1 MIDWIID
8 LAHKYKKDNLKN
20 TDKINFFFITNSKS
34 SGLKVMSHEGL
45 HNEFNMIYSQQ
56 LSGDIHVNKHNGNH
70 GMKHGVDDN
79 VIHSL
84 RQAWRDWWVMMLS
97 DVLVCLMNS
106 GFCKTA
112 GLMAS
117 IEQIK
122 YETNHQVA
130 PWWCGN
136 RYC

>member
-1 MIDWIID
+1 
-8 LAHKYKKDNLKN
+8 
-20 TDKINFFFITNSKS
+20 
-34 SGLKVMSHEGL
+34 
-45 HNEFNMIYSQQ
+45 MIYSQQ
-56 LSGDIHVNKHNGNH
+56 LSGEIHVNKHNGIH

>member
-1 MIDWIID
+1 
-8 LAHKYKKDNLKN
+8 
-20 TDKINFFFITNSKS
+20 
-34 SGLKVMSHEGL
+34 
-45 HNEFNMIYSQQ
+45 
-56 LSGDIHVNKHNGNH
+56 
-70 GMKHGVDDN
+70 
-79 VIHSL
+79 
-84 RQAWRDWWVMMLS
+84 MLS